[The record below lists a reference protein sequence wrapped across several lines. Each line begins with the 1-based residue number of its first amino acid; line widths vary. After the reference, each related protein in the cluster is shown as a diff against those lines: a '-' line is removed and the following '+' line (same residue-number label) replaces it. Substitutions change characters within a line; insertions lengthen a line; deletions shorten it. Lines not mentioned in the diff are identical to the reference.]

1 MKIGIPVNLPQLV
14 SALHQQCLGFVF
26 PRGLGTGGHQ
36 VFFSGA
42 GTRPHACENQ
52 NNAMQNTN
60 NTPKNQRI
68 KTMNPNAQK
77 SSKQTFQTL
86 YQATCL
92 SILLVIL
99 CTATACSTT
108 CNRKFGMNEILSRQE
123 DLLSSLERERR
134 VVEIRRKVSGDAAL
148 LAAEKHLEAAI
159 KSLRDSNAVL
169 KSSL

>member
-1 MKIGIPVNLPQLV
+1 MRIQIPMNLAQLV
-14 SALHQQCLGFVF
+14 SALLRKCLGFVF

-52 NNAMQNTN
+52 NNAMHNTN
-60 NTPKNQRI
+60 NIPKNQRT
-68 KTMNPNAQK
+68 KTMNPNTQK
-77 SSKQTFQTL
+77 SSKQTFQNPYLTT
-86 YQATCL
+86 YL
-92 SILLVIL
+92 SMLLVIL

-108 CNRKFGMNEILSRQE
+108 CNRKFGMNEILSRQQ

-134 VVEIRRKVSGDAAL
+134 VVEIRRKVSGDRTL